1 MTELI
6 HIIQH
11 KIHHPSATIVYI
23 DIQLG
28 DNYIS
33 LYDINNKEVLCVS
46 LLKPLVQVYSLLLVG
61 SFIALKILHF
71 RLPPLQTGYST
82 N

>member
-6 HIIQH
+6 HIIQY
-11 KIHHPSATIVYI
+11 KIHDPSATILYI

-33 LYDINNKEVLCVS
+33 IYDINNKEVLCVS
-46 LLKPLVQVYSLLLVG
+46 LLKPLVQV
-61 SFIALKILHF
+61 
-71 RLPPLQTGYST
+71 
-82 N
+82 